1 MVSSNTTLLTLSPS
15 SYSSYS
21 YSYSYSPLFPFPNTN
36 INTFSPKQLKL
47 NTKNKNKNKNIHSKN
62 NSFQIQCLSTLAF
75 HSQIHE
81 KNQTLSP
88 SLLMH
93 PEFHEIATTA
103 DKLKHL
109 SSEFSALSEPIDRVK
124 KLLHYAS
131 LLPPL
136 QDSDRVP
143 ENRVVGC
150 STQVWVV
157 SEMDEEGRMR
167 FKADSDSE
175 IGKGYC
181 WCLVWILDGAE
192 PKEVL
197 MVEKEDLSNMN
208 VGLNIKAHSRVNTWQ
223 NVLFAMQKATKDM
236 LFNTHQFHI
245 VRSSLY

>member
-1 MVSSNTTLLTLSPS
+1 MN
-15 SYSSYS
+15 
-21 YSYSYSPLFPFPNTN
+21 
-36 INTFSPKQLKL
+36 
-47 NTKNKNKNKNIHSKN
+47 NIHSKN
-62 NSFQIQCLSTLAF
+62 HSFQIQCLSTLAF

-88 SLLMH
+88 SLLIH
-93 PEFHEIATTA
+93 PEFHEITTTT

-109 SSEFSALSEPIDRVK
+109 SSEFNSLSEPIDRVK
-124 KLLHYAS
+124 RLLHYAS

-136 QDSDRVP
+136 EDSHRVP
-143 ENRVVGC
+143 ENRVLGC

-175 IGKGYC
+175 IAKGYC
-181 WCLVWILDGAE
+181 WCLVWMLDGSE

-197 MVEKEDLSNMN
+197 MVEKEDLTNMN

-223 NVLFAMQKATKDM
+223 NMLFSMQKATKDIM
-236 LFNTHQFHI
+236 LLDTHHHHKFSA
-245 VRSSLY
+245 VRSSL